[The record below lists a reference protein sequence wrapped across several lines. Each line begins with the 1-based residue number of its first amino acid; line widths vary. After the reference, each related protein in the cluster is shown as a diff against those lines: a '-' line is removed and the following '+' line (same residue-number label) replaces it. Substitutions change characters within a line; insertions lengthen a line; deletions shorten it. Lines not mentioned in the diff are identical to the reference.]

1 MFVVDDV
8 VIIVDEVVIEPGVV
22 DIPNAVLLAIVV
34 DIFELLFVLLLLFDD
49 KYGDIDFG
57 DIFDVEEENV
67 VAIVVLVIFAVV
79 FVVDVRDVDE
89 EEEDD
94 DDDELL
100 LQLFDPI
107 EVLLLFVEFAARSRP
122 PVFCCCSR

>member
-8 VIIVDEVVIEPGVV
+8 VIIVEEVVIEPGVV

-34 DIFELLFVLLLLFDD
+34 DIFELLFILLLFDD

-57 DIFDVEEENV
+57 DIFVVEEENV

-79 FVVDVRDVDE
+79 FVVDVRDDVDE

>member
-1 MFVVDDV
+1 M
-8 VIIVDEVVIEPGVV
+8 
-22 DIPNAVLLAIVV
+22 AIVV